1 MRAETEHLVA
11 EIEKS
16 LALLRQ
22 RLGWETAA
30 HRLEE
35 LNAMSEDPDAL
46 ERSGAGAEADARP
59 ADAGGRD
66 RRLHRRWR
74 ASSPTSAS

>member
-1 MRAETEHLVA
+1 MRAETERLVE

-22 RLGWETAA
+22 RLGYDTAT

-35 LNAMSEDPDAL
+35 LNAMSEDPS
-46 ERSGAGAEADARP
+46 SGTIRR
-59 ADAGGRD
+59 GR
-66 RRLHRRWR
+66 RR
-74 ASSPTSAS
+74 